1 MSKRIFLDTNLLL
14 DIVLERPGFEAPL
27 EVFQLASEGRISLCA
42 SYLSMAN
49 IAYVL
54 RKNYHGALIPTI
66 KQLSGLMEVLP
77 MTQAQLEKAML
88 LDGPD
93 FEDILQAV
101 CAQDGNC
108 ETLLTHNPK
117 HFQIGPGLL
126 PGWVS
131 PQVLTPEQF
140 MLI

>member
-1 MSKRIFLDTNLLL
+1 
-14 DIVLERPGFEAPL
+14 
-27 EVFQLASEGRISLCA
+27 
-42 SYLSMAN
+42 MAN

-54 RKNYHGALIPTI
+54 CKNYHGALIPTI

-101 CAQDGNC
+101 CAQDGGC

-117 HFQIGPGLL
+117 HYQIGPGLL

>member
-1 MSKRIFLDTNLLL
+1 
-14 DIVLERPGFEAPL
+14 
-27 EVFQLASEGRISLCA
+27 
-42 SYLSMAN
+42 MAN

-88 LDGPD
+88 LVGPD
-93 FEDILQAV
+93 FEYILQAV
-101 CAQDGNC
+101 CAQDGGC

-131 PQVLTPEQF
+131 PHVLTPEQF

>member
-1 MSKRIFLDTNLLL
+1 
-14 DIVLERPGFEAPL
+14 
-27 EVFQLASEGRISLCA
+27 
-42 SYLSMAN
+42 MAN

-101 CAQDGNC
+101 CAQDGGC
-108 ETLLTHNPK
+108 ETLSGGAGRNSETNRSGK
-117 HFQIGPGLL
+117 CDEGT
-126 PGWVS
+126 WNCEENS
-131 PQVLTPEQF
+131 PNLYRESHT
-140 MLI
+140 

>member
-14 DIVLERPGFEAPL
+14 DV
-27 EVFQLASEGRISLCA
+27 V
-42 SYLSMAN
+42 
-49 IAYVL
+49 
-54 RKNYHGALIPTI
+54 
-66 KQLSGLMEVLP
+66 
-77 MTQAQLEKAML
+77 
-88 LDGPD
+88 
-93 FEDILQAV
+93 EDILQAV
-101 CAQDGNC
+101 CAQDGRC
-108 ETLLTHNPK
+108 ETILTHTPK